1 MENVSHTLA
10 GLVLARSGLGRTTR
24 LATTALV
31 VGANLPDV
39 DLAWSSFR
47 NPLTYFHYH
56 RGFTHALAGLLL
68 LTLLLWAVLLAIDR
82 LVPGGGKAGRA
93 RPGPLLIASALGVL
107 SHAALDA
114 LNSYGIRPLLPW
126 NGGWCYGDLLVIVD
140 PWLWLVLA
148 GAVFVTARGGRRRH
162 LAWSMGAAAAA
173 IVVLSAPVVPVA
185 ARAAWAAA
193 LAVTVALCWY
203 VARGHRAAGAG
214 AAVAAIGIALGYIA
228 LCAVSHDRALLRLR
242 ELTPPGARGDPG
254 SLDGAGVEFAALP
267 RPADPLRWEGLV
279 IDDRTIR
286 HRVVGA
292 IHGLDPD
299 DAAWT
304 LFERRLDDPAASA
317 LWAGCAGRAVREF
330 FRFPFVTLEPGGDGG
345 RDIVVRDA
353 RYARQGRGFAV
364 FSAPL
369 GVDGLPKVDPGRCP
383 P

>member
-10 GLVLARSGLGRTTR
+10 GLVLARAGLGRTSR
-24 LATTALV
+24 LAAAALV

-56 RGFTHALAGLLL
+56 RGLTHALAGLLL

-82 LVPGGGKAGRA
+82 LVPCRGQSGGA

-107 SHAALDA
+107 SHVALDA
-114 LNSYGIRPLLPW
+114 LNSYGVRPLLPW
-126 NGGWCYGDLLVIVD
+126 SGDWSYGDLLVIVD

-148 GAVFVTARGGRRRH
+148 GAVFATARGGRRRN

-185 ARAAWAAA
+185 ARAAWAAG
-193 LAVTVALCWY
+193 LAVTVALCRR
-203 VARGHRAAGAG
+203 VALGSRPAGAG
-214 AAVAAIGIALGYIA
+214 AAVAAIGIVLGYIA
-228 LCAVSHDRALLRLR
+228 LCGVAHHRALLRLR
-242 ELTPPGARGDPG
+242 QLARSDSTGDSGSSGAT
-254 SLDGAGVEFAALP
+254 GADFAALP

-286 HRVVGA
+286 HRVVGV
-292 IHGLDPD
+292 IRKLDPE
-299 DAAWT
+299 DATWI
-304 LFERRLDDPAASA
+304 LFERRLDDPAATA
-317 LWAGCAGRAVREF
+317 LWGGCAGRAVREF
-330 FRFPFVTLEPGGDGG
+330 FRFPFVTIEPGADGG

-369 GVDGLPKVDPGRCP
+369 GADGAPVVDSGRCP